1 LVGGDGLPTGAY
13 RYYTQALCRGTTEE
27 RWGTVYI
34 GATSCTVKRA
44 TRADLRLTPLSLPL
58 APHPTRRRSLALSFP
73 FSIPLAPLFS
83 SPPSLSPTLSRL
95 SRRARSDA
103 AQLPLAG
110 LTQPNPRA
118 NFIPR
123 RLTTTDGR
131 RRVLDAAVAVVV
143 VVVVVRHR
151 TRSRDTS
158 TWSSANR
165 CFDVR
170 ASFSYPSVFSSS
182 CRRWCI
188 SAVRC
193 VEQVLLWLGYTW
205 LDSESVNCAY
215 RLACIGKIKRT
226 RRREERETASPTY
239 PVLPRGRTCLPD
251 ADKARRK
258 DRSWTCPRIVGNT
271 WDCSRRSPRNHPRH
285 RPLQISWFSS
295 QRWVIF
301 FWRWV
306 IAFCDEIRD
315 WEPSPSDWFCEEEKR
330 GKIM

>member
-1 LVGGDGLPTGAY
+1 MVGGDGLPTGAY

-58 APHPTRRRSLALSFP
+58 APYPTRRRSLALSFP

-95 SRRARSDA
+95 SCRARSDA

-188 SAVRC
+188 SVGSSSRYYC
-193 VEQVLLWLGYTW
+193 
-205 LDSESVNCAY
+205 
-215 RLACIGKIKRT
+215 
-226 RRREERETASPTY
+226 
-239 PVLPRGRTCLPD
+239 
-251 ADKARRK
+251 
-258 DRSWTCPRIVGNT
+258 DR
-271 WDCSRRSPRNHPRH
+271 D
-285 RPLQISWFSS
+285 
-295 QRWVIF
+295 
-301 FWRWV
+301 
-306 IAFCDEIRD
+306 IRD
-315 WEPSPSDWFCEEEKR
+315 WILRVSTVLTDSRASRKLRGRVEGKR
-330 GKIM
+330 ERQRVRLIPFSLGGGLVFRTRTREGERTDHGHVRGLLGTRGTAPRGLRGTTPATARSRFPDSAARGE